1 MATEN
6 AAMGSGVMGGAGTL
20 RLALR
25 LARRELRGGLKGF
38 WIFLACLTLGV
49 AAIASVQSVS
59 SGLLDGLASDG
70 RSILGGDVALRQ
82 LYTPPTDEQKAALA
96 GAGPNVAR
104 VSNSAEMRAMARADD
119 EVRAS
124 LVELKAVDDVYPL
137 YGTLTLRGGGDLKEA
152 LSRRD
157 GRWGAVV
164 EASLTD
170 RLGVG
175 IGDPIHLGDSVYRVA
190 GVIDREPD
198 RASSNAFSLGPRLMV
213 ALDSLPDTGLLQPGS
228 LTWWSAKVALPVGTD
243 LRAWQDSLKARF
255 PDAPW
260 RVRDFTNA
268 SPQIE
273 RFIDRMTLFL
283 TLVGLTALLV
293 GGVGVGN
300 AVRSHLDSRAR
311 TIAMMKCIGAPGAL
325 VFQLYLAQILA
336 LALVGILLGLA
347 LGAVAPLAL
356 GRLLEDVLPVSAH
369 IGVYPGALAL
379 AALYGVL
386 TALTFSLW
394 PLGRARE
401 VPAGALFRDVITP
414 AGGRPRAPTLAAMAL
429 SVLALAGLAVA
440 TADNKLFAAWFV
452 AGSIATFVTFR
463 LAAGLVTAGAAKV
476 GARAGGLRRPGLRL
490 ALANLHRPGNP
501 TAAVVLSLGLGLTVL
516 VAIALVQGNFARR
529 VSETIPKD
537 APSFFFVDIQRD
549 QFDPLRDLVTG
560 VPGTSAFEAVPS
572 LRGRIESVDGVE
584 AEKALANPEQ
594 AWILAGDRGITY
606 AANLPARSQVVA
618 GSWWAADYKG
628 PPLISIHQSVAEA
641 FTIGPGAKLAVNILG
656 RTIEATVAN
665 VRAADFSSMA
675 INFTMVFAPGT
686 LEGAPQTWIATVRA
700 TPDAEE
706 AVQRAVLQRFPNI
719 TLVRVKDALDTVG
732 DMLSHIGTAVRIVA
746 GITLVAGTLVLA
758 GAVAAGHRRRVYDA
772 VVLKVLGATRA
783 DVLRAFLLEYGL
795 LGLMT
800 AAIAGAIGT
809 LTAWAV
815 MRFLMRWEW
824 SFLPSAVV
832 TTALLST
839 AITLA
844 FGFYGTWRALG
855 QPAAPL
861 LRNE

>member
-1 MATEN
+1 MTN
-6 AAMGSGVMGGAGTL
+6 LG
-20 RLALR
+20 LALR
-25 LARRELRGGLKGF
+25 LARRELRTGLKGF
-38 WIFLACLTLGV
+38 WVFLACLALGV
-49 AAIASVQSVS
+49 AAIAAVQSVS
-59 SGLLDGLASDG
+59 SGLLDGLANDG
-70 RSILGGDVALRQ
+70 RSILGGDVAVRQ
-82 LYTPPTDEQKAALA
+82 LYSPPVDEQMAALTTA
-96 GAGPNVAR
+96 GR
-104 VSNSAEMRAMARADD
+104 VSTSAEMRAMARADD
-119 EVRAS
+119 DVRSS

-137 YGTLTLRGGGDLKEA
+137 YGTVTLVGGGDLRDA
-152 LSRRD
+152 LAQKD
-157 GRWGAVV
+157 GRWGAVI
-164 EASLTD
+164 EASLVD
-170 RLGVG
+170 RLGVK
-175 IGDPIHLGDSVYRVA
+175 IGDTIHVGEGAYRVA
-190 GVIDREPD
+190 AVLDREPD

-213 ALDSLPDTGLLQPGS
+213 ALPSLQGTGLLQPGS
-228 LTWWSAKVALPVGTD
+228 LTWWSAKVALPPETD
-243 LRAWQDSLKARF
+243 LKAWQESLRARF

-260 RVRDFTNA
+260 RMRDYTNA

-336 LALVGILLGLA
+336 LALLGIVIGLA

-356 GRLLEDVLPVSAH
+356 GRLLDGVLPVSAQ

-401 VPAGALFRDVITP
+401 VPAGALFRDVIAP
-414 AGGRPRAPTLAAMAL
+414 AAGRPRTPYTVAMIA
-429 SVLALAGLAVA
+429 SAVALAGLAVL
-440 TADNKLFAAWFV
+440 TAHNKVFALWFV
-452 AGSIATFVTFR
+452 GGSIATFIAFR
-463 LAAGLVTAGAAKV
+463 AAAALVTWGAARV
-476 GARAGGLRRPGLRL
+476 GRVRRPGLRL

-516 VAIALVQGNFARR
+516 VAIALIQGNFSRR
-529 VSETIPKD
+529 VSETIPQD

-560 VPGTSAFEAVPS
+560 IPGTSAFEAVPS
-572 LRGRIESVDGVE
+572 LRGRIERVNGQD
-584 AEKALANPEQ
+584 ADKALVNPEQ

-606 AANLPARSQVVA
+606 SAALPRHSTVTA
-618 GSWWAADYKG
+618 GSWWPTDYAG

-641 FTIGPGAKLAVNILG
+641 FGIGPGATLSINILG
-656 RTIEATVAN
+656 RSIEATVAN

-686 LEGAPQTWIATVRA
+686 LEGAPQTWVATVRA
-700 TPDAEE
+700 TPDAETQ
-706 AVQRAVLQRFPNI
+706 VQRAVLQRFPNI
-719 TLVRVKDALDTVG
+719 TMVRVQDALDTVSE
-732 DMLSHIGTAVRIVA
+732 MLGHIGTAVRIVA
-746 GITLVAGTLVLA
+746 GITLAAGTLVLA

-772 VVLKVLGATRA
+772 VVLKVLGATRG

-795 LGLMT
+795 LGLLT
-800 AAIAGAIGT
+800 AVIAGGIGT

-815 MRFLMRWEW
+815 LRFLMRWEW
-824 SFLPSAVV
+824 SFLPSAVI

-839 AITLA
+839 VITLA

-855 QPAAPL
+855 QPSAPL

>member
-1 MATEN
+1 MTD
-6 AAMGSGVMGGAGTL
+6 L

-25 LARRELRGGLKGF
+25 LARRELRTGLKGF
-38 WIFLACLTLGV
+38 QVFLACLALGV
-49 AAIASVQSVS
+49 AAIAAVQSVS
-59 SGLLDGLASDG
+59 SGLLDGLANDG

-82 LYTPPTDEQKAALA
+82 LYSPPTDEQMAALTAA
-96 GAGPNVAR
+96 GR
-104 VSNSAEMRAMARADD
+104 VSTSAEMRAMARGTD

-137 YGTLTLRGGGDLKEA
+137 YGTVTLQGGGDLKDA
-152 LSRRD
+152 LAKKD
-157 GRWGAVV
+157 GHWGAVI
-164 EASLTD
+164 EASLSD
-170 RLGVG
+170 RLGVKP
-175 IGDPIHLGDSVYRVA
+175 GDTIHVGEGAYRVA
-190 GVIDREPD
+190 AVLDREPD
-198 RASSNAFSLGPRLMV
+198 RASSNAFSLGPRLLV
-213 ALDSLPDTGLLQPGS
+213 ALPSLEGTGLLQPGS
-228 LTWWSAKVALPVGTD
+228 LTWWSARVALPAATD
-243 LRAWQDSLKARF
+243 LKTWQDNLRARF

-260 RVRDFTNA
+260 RMRDFTNA

-336 LALVGILLGLA
+336 LALLGIVIGLA

-356 GRLLEDVLPVSAH
+356 GRLLDGVLPVSAQ

-401 VPAGALFRDVITP
+401 VPAGALFRDVIAP
-414 AGGRPRAPTLAAMAL
+414 AAGRPRTPYTVAMVL
-429 SVLALAGLAVA
+429 SALALAGLAVL
-440 TADNKLFAAWFV
+440 TAHNKLFALWFV
-452 AGSIATFVTFR
+452 GGSIATFIAFR
-463 LAAGLVTAGAAKV
+463 AAATLVTWGAARV
-476 GARAGGLRRPGLRL
+476 GQGGLGRVRRPELRL

-501 TAAVVLSLGLGLTVL
+501 TGAVVLSLGLGLTVL
-516 VAIALVQGNFARR
+516 VAIALIQGNFSRR
-529 VSETIPKD
+529 VSETIPQD

-560 VPGTSAFEAVPS
+560 IPGASNFEAVPS
-572 LRGRIESVDGVE
+572 LRGRIESVNGQE
-584 AEKALANPEQ
+584 AEKALVNPEQ

-606 AANLPARSQVVA
+606 SATLPEHSTVTA
-618 GSWWAADYKG
+618 GSWWPADYAG
-628 PPLISIHQSVAEA
+628 PPLISIHQSVADA
-641 FTIGPGAKLAVNILG
+641 FGIGPGATLLVNILG
-656 RTIEATVAN
+656 RSIEAKVAN
-665 VRAADFSSMA
+665 VRAADFTSMA

-700 TPDAEE
+700 TPEAE
-706 AVQRAVLQRFPNI
+706 AQVQRGVLQRFPNI
-719 TLVRVKDALDTVG
+719 TMVRVKDALDTVA
-732 DMLSHIGTAVRIVA
+732 DMLGHIGTAVRIVA
-746 GITLVAGTLVLA
+746 GITLAAGTLVLA

-772 VVLKVLGATRA
+772 VVLKVLGATRG

-795 LGLMT
+795 LGLLT
-800 AAIAGAIGT
+800 AIIAGGIGT

-815 MRFLMRWEW
+815 LRFLMHWEW

-855 QPAAPL
+855 QPSAPL

>member
-1 MATEN
+1 MT
-6 AAMGSGVMGGAGTL
+6 AGTL
-20 RLALR
+20 PLALR

-49 AAIASVQSVS
+49 AAIAAVQSVS

-70 RSILGGDVALRQ
+70 RAILGGDVALRQ
-82 LYTPPTDEQKAALA
+82 LYTPPTDEQTAALA
-96 GAGPNVAR
+96 AAGR
-104 VSNSAEMRAMARADD
+104 LSMSAEMRAMARADD
-119 EVRAS
+119 EGRAS
-124 LVELKAVDDVYPL
+124 LVELKAVDGVYPL
-137 YGTLTLRGGGDLKEA
+137 YGALTLREGGDLAAA
-152 LSRRD
+152 LAKRD

-164 EASLTD
+164 EASLID
-170 RLGVG
+170 RLGVKL
-175 IGDPIHLGDSVYRVA
+175 GDPLRLGDGVYRVA

-213 ALDSLPDTGLLQPGS
+213 ALPSLADTGLLQPGS
-228 LTWWSAKVALPVGTD
+228 LTWWSARVALPDGTD
-243 LRAWQDSLKARF
+243 LRAWQDQVKARF

-273 RFIDRMTLFL
+273 RFIERMTLFL

-311 TIAMMKCIGAPGAL
+311 TIAMLKCIGAPGAL
-325 VFQLYLAQILA
+325 VFQIYLAQILA
-336 LALVGILLGLA
+336 LALLGILFGLA

-356 GRLLEDVLPVSAH
+356 GRLLEDVLPVSAR

-379 AALYGVL
+379 AALYGLL
-386 TALTFSLW
+386 TAVTFSLW

-414 AGGRPRAPTLAAMAL
+414 AQGRPRLPYLAALGL

-440 TADNKLFAAWFV
+440 TADNKMFALWFV
-452 AGSIATFVTFR
+452 GGSIATFLAFR
-463 LAAGLVTAGAAKV
+463 GAAGLVTWGAARV
-476 GARAGGLRRPGLRL
+476 GRVRRPGLRL

-501 TAAVVLSLGLGLTVL
+501 TGAVVLSLGLGLTVL
-516 VAIALVQGNFARR
+516 VAIALIQGNFARR
-529 VSETIPKD
+529 VSETIPRD

-549 QFDPLRDLVTG
+549 QFAPLRALVTG
-560 VPGTSAFEAVPS
+560 LPGTSAFEAVPS
-572 LRGRIESVDGVE
+572 LRGRIERVNGVE
-584 AEKALANPEQ
+584 AEQALTNPEQ

-606 AANLPARSQVVA
+606 AATLPEHSQVVA
-618 GSWWAADYKG
+618 GTWWATDYAG
-628 PPLISIHQSVAEA
+628 PPLLSIHQSVAEA
-641 FTIGPGAKLAVNILG
+641 FNIGPGAKLAINILG
-656 RTIEATVAN
+656 RSVEATVAN

-675 INFTMVFAPGT
+675 INFTLVFAPGT
-686 LEGAPQTWIATVRA
+686 LEAAPQTWIATIRA
-700 TPDAEE
+700 TPDAEN

-732 DMLSHIGTAVRIVA
+732 DMLGNIGTAVRIVA

-772 VVLKVLGATRA
+772 VILKVLGATRG

-795 LGLMT
+795 LGLLT
-800 AAIAGAIGT
+800 AVIAGGIGT
-809 LTAWAV
+809 LAAWAV
-815 MRFLMRWEW
+815 LRFLMRWEW
-824 SFLPSAVV
+824 SFLPSAVL

>member
-1 MATEN
+1 MN
-6 AAMGSGVMGGAGTL
+6 AGTWT
-20 RLALR
+20 LALR

-49 AAIASVQSVS
+49 AAIAAVQSVS
-59 SGLLDGLASDG
+59 SSLLDGLASDG
-70 RSILGGDVALRQ
+70 RAILGGDVAIRQ
-82 LYTPPTDEQKAALA
+82 LYTPPTTEQRAALDSA
-96 GAGPNVAR
+96 GR
-104 VSNSAEMRAMARADD
+104 VSASAEMRAMARADD
-119 EVRAS
+119 EVHAS

-137 YGTLTLRGGGDLKEA
+137 YGAVSLRDGGDLRAA
-152 LSRRD
+152 LARRD

-164 EASLTD
+164 EASLVD
-170 RLGVG
+170 RLGVKP
-175 IGDPIHLGDSVYRVA
+175 GDALHVGDSVYRVA
-190 GVIDREPD
+190 GILDREPD
-198 RASSNAFSLGPRLMV
+198 RASSNTFSLGPRLLV
-213 ALDSLPDTGLLQPGS
+213 ALPSLEDTGLLQPGS
-228 LTWWSAKVALPVGTD
+228 LIWWSVKVALPPGTD
-243 LRAWQDSLKARF
+243 AGAWQETLRKRF

-273 RFIDRMTLFL
+273 RFIERMTLFL

-311 TIAMMKCIGAPGAL
+311 TIAMLKCIGAPGAL
-325 VFQLYLAQILA
+325 VFQLYLTQILA
-336 LALVGILLGLA
+336 LAVVGILAGLA
-347 LGAVAPLAL
+347 LGAAAPLAL
-356 GRLLEDVLPVSAH
+356 GQLLEEVLPITAR
-369 IGVYPGALAL
+369 IGVYPGALAI
-379 AALYGVL
+379 AALYGLL
-386 TALTFSLW
+386 TALAFSLW

-401 VPAGALFRDVITP
+401 VPAGALFRDTVAP
-414 AGGRPRAPTLAAMAL
+414 AGGRPRAPYLAAMGLA
-429 SVLALAGLAVA
+429 VLALAGLAVA
-440 TADNKLFAAWFV
+440 TADSKLFAGWFV
-452 AGSIATFVTFR
+452 AGSIATFLTFR
-463 LAAGLVTAGAAKV
+463 AAAGLVTLAAAKV
-476 GARAGGLRRPGLRL
+476 GRVRRPGLRL

-549 QFDPLRDLVTG
+549 QLDPLRALVTALS
-560 VPGTSAFEAVPS
+560 GTSAFEAVPS
-572 LRGRIESVDGVE
+572 LRGRVERVNGVE

-594 AWILAGDRGITY
+594 AWILAGDRGMTY
-606 AANLPARSQVVA
+606 SATLPAHSQVVA
-618 GSWWAADYKG
+618 GSWWAADYAG

-641 FTIGPGAKLAVNILG
+641 FAIGPGAKLAVNILG

-665 VRAADFSSMA
+665 VRAADFSTMA

-700 TPDAEE
+700 APEAEG

-732 DMLSHIGTAVRIVA
+732 DMLGHIGSAVRVVA
-746 GITLVAGTLVLA
+746 GITLAAGTLVLA

-795 LGLMT
+795 LGLVT
-800 AAIAGAIGT
+800 ATIAGAIGT

-815 MRFLMRWEW
+815 MRFLMRWDW
-824 SFLPSAVV
+824 SFQPSAVV
-832 TTALLST
+832 TTVLLST

-855 QPAAPL
+855 QPSAPL